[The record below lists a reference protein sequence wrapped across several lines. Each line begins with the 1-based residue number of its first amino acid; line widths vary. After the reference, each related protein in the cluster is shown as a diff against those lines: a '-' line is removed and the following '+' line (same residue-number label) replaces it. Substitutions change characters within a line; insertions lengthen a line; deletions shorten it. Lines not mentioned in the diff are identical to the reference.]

1 MMQLADNATL
11 AIEAWRDQ
19 VEGVQAWLA
28 RHCEQAPSPQGAS
41 VSQGVVLWRQGEQWQ
56 PVALWPGQ
64 ADGSALLAL
73 SEEVRDAG
81 RGLVSQLDEQSLGIG
96 YPVRDLAFEGTEE
109 ALLGAVALR
118 ITLPRALQGN
128 DLETAVLR
136 GSLPPSLQGS
146 EQQTKAHS
154 AVQVMLLPLM
164 RRLEDGVATLERDA
178 LQRQF
183 RSGSLRQARL
193 SQNLSLLAA
202 VLAEPHFA
210 SAAMQLVSRL
220 ASHFEAERV
229 SLGWRRGSRTR
240 VEQISHSAQFNRKMN
255 RIRATETAM
264 DEALDQRISAVW
276 PAPVGPGWEHRVV
289 RAQAALGSMTGL
301 AAVVS
306 LPLLDGAEPLGAVT
320 LERDMPFEAEEVA
333 ALESLLALCARAL
346 EEKRRNDRPLPLKM
360 AVATSEQLGRLFGP
374 GFLGY
379 KLTGLILAGV
389 LAFSWLATGEER
401 IAADAI
407 LESREQRVLTAPFRG
422 YIDTARVRPG
432 DRVEAGQPLA
442 DMETRDLLLE
452 RLQWQSELAKFERQE
467 QEMRARGDRAGM
479 NVLAAQRDQAQARLA
494 LVDSRLER
502 ATLLAPFAGVVVSG
516 DLTQRLGG
524 AVEQGEELFRVSP
537 LDDFRLELEVPERRI
552 DDVKV
557 GQRGE
562 LVLAAMT
569 GERLPFVIERLTPQT
584 RSSDGSTR
592 FVVEASLVR
601 EAESIDGAARREL
614 RPGLQGVARIE
625 SGENKLL
632 VIWTREL
639 VDWLRLTLWRW
650 WG

>member
-1 MMQLADNATL
+1 MQLGDSGTQ
-11 AIEAWRDQ
+11 AIAAWQQQ
-19 VEGVQAWLA
+19 VQGVQGWLA
-28 RHCEQAPSPQGAS
+28 RHCEQAPRPEGAR
-41 VSQGVVLWRQGEQWQ
+41 VTQGVVLWRQSERWQ

-64 ADGSALLAL
+64 PDGAALLSL

-81 RGLVSQLDEQSLGIG
+81 RGLVSQLGEDSLGIG
-96 YPVRDLAFEGTEE
+96 YPVRDLTTDEADG

-118 ITLPRALQGN
+118 VMLPEA
-128 DLETAVLR
+128 LR
-136 GSLPPSLQGS
+136 GRD
-146 EQQTKAHS
+146 S
-154 AVQVMLLPLM
+154 AVQTALLPLM
-164 RRLEDGVATLERDA
+164 QRLEDGVATLERDV
-178 LQRQF
+178 LQRSY
-183 RSGSLRQARL
+183 RSGRQLQDRL
-193 SQNLSLLAA
+193 SQHLSLLAA
-202 VLAEPHFA
+202 VLAEPRFA

-276 PAPVGPGWEHRVV
+276 PAPAGPGWEHRVV
-289 RAQAALGSMTGL
+289 RAQAALGGMTGL
-301 AAVVS
+301 TSVIS

-320 LERDMPFEAEEVA
+320 LERDMPFDAEEVA

-346 EEKRRNDRPLPLKM
+346 EEKRRNDRALPLKV

-379 KLTGLILAGV
+379 KLTGLLLSGG
-389 LAFSWLATGEER
+389 LAFSWVATGVER

-407 LESREQRVLTAPFRG
+407 LESREQRVMTAPFRG
-422 YIDTARVRPG
+422 YIDAALVRPG

-467 QEMRARGDRAGM
+467 QEMRARGDRAGV

-502 ATLLAPFAGVVVSG
+502 ARLLAPFAGVVVSG
-516 DLTQRLGG
+516 DLIQRLGG
-524 AVEQGEELFRVSP
+524 VVEQGEELFRVSP

-552 DDVKV
+552 DDVRV

-601 EAESIDGAARREL
+601 DAEGIDGAARREL

-625 SGENKLL
+625 TGENKLI

>member
-1 MMQLADNATL
+1 MQLGDSGTQ
-11 AIEAWRDQ
+11 AIAAWQQQ
-19 VEGVQAWLA
+19 VQGVQGWLA
-28 RHCEQAPSPQGAS
+28 RHCEQAPRPEGAG
-41 VSQGVVLWRQGEQWQ
+41 VTQGVVLWRQGEQWQ

-64 ADGSALLAL
+64 ADGAALLSL

-81 RGLVSQLDEQSLGIG
+81 RGLVSQLGEDSLGIG
-96 YPVRDLAFEGTEE
+96 YPVRDLASDEAEGAQPGKG

-118 ITLPRALQGN
+118 VMLPEA
-128 DLETAVLR
+128 LR
-136 GSLPPSLQGS
+136 GRD
-146 EQQTKAHS
+146 S
-154 AVQVMLLPLM
+154 AVQTALLPLM
-164 RRLEDGVATLERDA
+164 QRLEDGVATLERDV
-178 LQRQF
+178 LQRSY
-183 RSGSLRQARL
+183 RSGRQLQDRL
-193 SQNLSLLAA
+193 SQHLSLLAA
-202 VLAEPHFA
+202 VLAEPRFA

-276 PAPVGPGWEHRVV
+276 PAPDGPGWEHRVV
-289 RAQAALGSMTGL
+289 RAQAALGGMTGL
-301 AAVVS
+301 GAVVS

-320 LERDMPFEAEEVA
+320 LERDMPFDAEEVA

-379 KLTGLILAGV
+379 KLTGLVLAGL

-407 LESREQRVLTAPFRG
+407 LESREQRVMTAPFRG
-422 YIDTARVRPG
+422 YIDAALVRPG

-552 DDVKV
+552 DDVRV

-601 EAESIDGAARREL
+601 DAESIDGAARREL

-625 SGENKLL
+625 TGENKLI